1 MARQKNVEVPV
12 EEATENRPCIEEGNV
27 AISWWN
33 RYNEMKIELF
43 KENIE
48 THKQLQEKALKVI
61 DNILTENIS
70 PKTQV
75 QQQMLETAIKL
86 YDAFK

>member
-12 EEATENRPCIEEGNV
+12 EEATETRPCIEEGNV
-27 AISWWN
+27 ATNWWD

-43 KENIE
+43 LENIG

-86 YDAFK
+86 YEAFK

>member
-1 MARQKNVEVPV
+1 MPRVTKTEGANPEVK
-12 EEATENRPCIEEGNV
+12 EHNQ
-27 AISWWN
+27 
-33 RYNEMKIELF
+33 ELR
-43 KENIE
+43 
-48 THKQLQEKALKVI
+48 EKAFRVI

-86 YDAFK
+86 YEAFK

>member
-1 MARQKNVEVPV
+1 MNN
-12 EEATENRPCIEEGNV
+12 T
-27 AISWWN
+27 
-33 RYNEMKIELF
+33 YDNEMKIELF

-48 THKQLQEKALKVI
+48 THKQLQEEALKVI